1 MARSNITRTVTRAQE
16 QAEREHNAGEARVC
30 GGCRHYED
38 HYGCLWA
45 AHIKIPQWL
54 LRYREVDYLAGSD
67 ATECE
72 AYEQK

>member
-30 GGCRHYED
+30 GGCRN
-38 HYGCLWA
+38 YGGINNNGYCAVALPFWVLTTSGRFM
-45 AHIKIPQWL
+45 PP
-54 LRYREVDYLAGSD
+54 DTD